1 MISPEMRGAWREL
14 ERKLRPFVERRVS
27 GPDADDVLQ
36 DVFLRMQ
43 RGLAGLREEE
53 RFGPWVYQ
61 VARSAILDHRRRTAR
76 RPVDTDEAPEGAVP
90 AVDVEETALSSGS
103 SRPTSRRSSPCCRR
117 RTARR

>member
-27 GPDADDVLQ
+27 GPGADDVLQ

-76 RPVDTDEAPEGAVP
+76 RCARATATRHARPWIAICAPV
-90 AVDVEETALSSGS
+90 
-103 SRPTSRRSSPCCRR
+103 RNR
-117 RTARR
+117 